1 MATALTPQTDVT
13 SGKSRDWWRTRERK
27 ENRLKTQLNI
37 FFSLIKSETSDSFVN
52 HFDGHFAYLKT
63 LDFCF
68 ERKKRRTILS
78 SSRTST
84 PCKSSYLTFLSPELV
99 MHRNP
104 KYPEQSGKRR
114 RYKSLHRSIL
124 CNISTGHLK
133 SSKYERA
140 CHASN
145 SEISRIKL
153 RENDKVQ
160 TARANRSRA
169 IFLLDIP
176 NPEKVM
182 YRIPKYPE

>member
-1 MATALTPQTDVT
+1 MI
-13 SGKSRDWWRTRERK
+13 
-27 ENRLKTQLNI
+27 N
-37 FFSLIKSETSDSFVN
+37 
-52 HFDGHFAYLKT
+52 
-63 LDFCF
+63 CF

-104 KYPEQSGKRR
+104 KYPEQFGKRR
-114 RYKSLHRSIL
+114 RYKSSYRSIL

-160 TARANRSRA
+160 KLAQIDPGQVSYWTFQIQKKSCIEFRNIQNKAPVS
-169 IFLLDIP
+169 
-176 NPEKVM
+176 K
-182 YRIPKYPE
+182 